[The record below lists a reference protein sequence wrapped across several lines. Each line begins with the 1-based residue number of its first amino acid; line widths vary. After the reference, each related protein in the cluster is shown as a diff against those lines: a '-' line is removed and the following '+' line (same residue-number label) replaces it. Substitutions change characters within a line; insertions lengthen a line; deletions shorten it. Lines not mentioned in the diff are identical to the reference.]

1 MIIGFKKL
9 TDWQTV
15 ADMALL

>member
-1 MIIGFKKL
+1 MIIGFKKFS
-9 TDWQTV
+9 DRQTV